1 MPSGPLRRGVSP
13 ALGRSGFPTATG
25 PPQAAS
31 AALVACLRLLKRLC
45 FASRERVQS
54 SAGGGT
60 RAGPLVWCSIRRLFR
75 GAIPMRM
82 QIFRTKSLDRIV
94 EDAETS
100 TEARLKTR
108 SFYSS
113 GAARIERILPAEEGV
128 SHSGKRISRGDTDID
143 AKDGMSRTVS

>member
-1 MPSGPLRRGVSP
+1 
-13 ALGRSGFPTATG
+13 
-25 PPQAAS
+25 
-31 AALVACLRLLKRLC
+31 
-45 FASRERVQS
+45 
-54 SAGGGT
+54 
-60 RAGPLVWCSIRRLFR
+60 
-75 GAIPMRM
+75 MRM

-100 TEARLKTR
+100 TEAPLKTDR
-108 SFYSS
+108 NFYSS